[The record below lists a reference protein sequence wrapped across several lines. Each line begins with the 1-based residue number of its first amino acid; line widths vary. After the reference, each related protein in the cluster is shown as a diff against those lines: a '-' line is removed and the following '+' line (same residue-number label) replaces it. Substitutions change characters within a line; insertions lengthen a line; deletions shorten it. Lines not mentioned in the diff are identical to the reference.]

1 MDVGLRNDMRQVLI
15 VIVLAA
21 VAAPAAAQPTPW
33 SPERFTAGWVF
44 TPALGLGGVWD
55 SNALI
60 VQEGNPATQELVGSV
75 NPRAEIDFNGKRARF
90 SAGYSGQLQTY
101 QSIDELSRYSQ
112 SGRVSSKYRLS
123 PRLNVHTSQ
132 SFSQTPSTDE
142 LEIEGLP
149 FFRVGTRLFNAGG
162 GFDYAISRRATLAA
176 VYAFQWIAFR
186 RNQPDA
192 NFLGGGHYHNPS
204 VTASYALTS
213 RLRAGGIWEHS
224 RAELDGGA
232 ETYIVN
238 AALGELE
245 WRLGPDTSVRGAAGI
260 AHLDAVR
267 SDQQRTGP
275 SYRAS
280 VQHAF
285 PRVSVAVGYSRTYV
299 PVFGFG
305 GLTSSEVLSASA
317 TVPVIRQRMFVRG
330 QTAYTSHDSLALSQ
344 TQISLESFRVGGVV
358 GFAASRWLR
367 VEAFVDSKH
376 QTSSARGRVDRARV
390 GIQFVTS
397 KPVRIE

>member
-1 MDVGLRNDMRQVLI
+1 MRQVLI
-15 VIVLAA
+15 AILLAA
-21 VAAPAAAQPTPW
+21 VATPAAAQPTPW

-44 TPALGLGGVWD
+44 TPAMGLGGVWD
-55 SNALI
+55 SNALV

-75 NPRAEIDFNGKRARF
+75 NPRAEIDFNGKRTRF

-101 QSIDELSRYSQ
+101 RSIDELTRYSQ
-112 SGRVSSKYRLS
+112 SGRVSSRYRLT
-123 PRLNVHTSQ
+123 PRLNVYSRQ

-149 FFRVGTRLFNAGG
+149 FFRVGTRVFNAGG
-162 GFDYAISRRATLAA
+162 GFDYALSRRATLAA
-176 VYAFQWIAFR
+176 AYEFQWIAFH
-186 RNQPDA
+186 RNQSDA
-192 NFLGGGHYHNPS
+192 SVLHGGHYHNPS
-204 VTASYALTS
+204 VKTSFALTS
-213 RLRAGGIWEHS
+213 RVRAGGIWEHS

-238 AALGELE
+238 AALGEVE
-245 WRLGPDTSVRGAAGI
+245 WTVGPDTSVRGAAGI

-267 SDQQRTGP
+267 RDEQRTGP

-280 VQHAF
+280 FRHAF
-285 PRVSVAVGYSRTYV
+285 PRVSVAAGYSRTYV

-305 GLTSSEVLSASA
+305 GLTSSEVFSASA
-317 TVPVIRQRMFVRG
+317 TVPVLHRRMFVRG
-330 QTAYTSHDSLALSQ
+330 QTSWSTHDSLALSQ

-367 VEAFVDSKH
+367 MEAFVDHKH